1 MNPNQ
6 NMTPKEKELFHKI
19 RALLTPDLIPEK
31 FRDNKVDSSFYG
43 HCYHASLA
51 LYKLL
56 GGKEAG
62 YKIKCGIDSD
72 NIKHY
77 WIEVDDRIIDPTI
90 EQYTDLGRELP
101 YKNLSKCDYRPSK
114 STKILI
120 KKLT

>member
-6 NMTPKEKELFHKI
+6 NMTPKEKELFQKI
-19 RALLTPDLIPEK
+19 RTLLTPDLIPEK
-31 FRDNKVDSSFYG
+31 FRDNKINSPFYG

-62 YKIKCGIDSD
+62 YRIKCGIDSD

-77 WIEVDDRIIDPTI
+77 WIEVNDRIIDPTI
-90 EQYTDLGRELP
+90 EQYTDLDRALP
-101 YKNLSKCDYRPSK
+101 YSNLSKCDYRPSK

-120 KKLT
+120 EKLA